1 MSPSIRRREPRL
13 WQIHSITVRQRDG
26 PHRLRQAYRLLLSA
40 PLPDA
45 SQSLSPEEETDAGRH
60 LCTSLNRTPRARA
73 DDCQSGD
80 APAGVGPDTGA

>member
-26 PHRLRQAYRLLLSA
+26 PHRLRHVYRLLLSA

-45 SQSLSPEEETDAGRH
+45 SRSLSPEEETDAGSRGPKS
-60 LCTSLNRTPRARA
+60 SLVRSSKGAEYVIAQSSEPR
-73 DDCQSGD
+73 
-80 APAGVGPDTGA
+80 